1 MALLAR
7 CLLLALCVVGSRCVV
22 TGLTQSQQFEDTA
35 MYSATCDQASG
46 AFIVEIYNGYLT
58 PQTIALSGYCDGI
71 LEPLSASPLQVRIE
85 ARQNATGY
93 LYGPATSS
101 KSSLSIYGAQCVI
114 SMALVANPATN
125 LMDVTKIIQ
134 SIPAVCGPFSA
145 GSCDCPGF
153 WSLRCW
159 VNNCNGAE
167 SGFLWGIIAVSYT
180 VLATM
185 VYGVVVITQMNK
197 HLTKHHSFRSNLTLS
212 RGTQLQKKVDKFTT
226 DVRNGTLTR
235 NGIEVQIRAINMD
248 LVNPKY
254 LELRRLEY
262 VNPAGKKFTG
272 MESEDIP
279 LVDNDRTSVEMHT
292 FADHSENSHVRGY
305 VDAYARPNARTP
317 GKFADY

>member
-101 KSSLSIYGAQCVI
+101 KSSLSIYGSQCVL
-114 SMALVANPATN
+114 SMALVANPDTN

-167 SGFLWGIIAVSYT
+167 SGFLWGIITFSYAILT
-180 VLATM
+180 LL
-185 VYGVVVITQMNK
+185 VYAIINTIIENGQ
-197 HLTKHHSFRSNLTLS
+197 LTKHHVYRTNLTLN
-212 RGTQLQKKVDKFTT
+212 RGSDLQKKIDKFSADVANGNTT
-226 DVRNGTLTR
+226 KEELETR
-235 NGIEVQIRAINMD
+235 LRGLNME
-248 LVNPKY
+248 LENPKY
-254 LELRRLEY
+254 LDLRRLEY
-262 VNPAGKKFTG
+262 VNPAGKKYNG
-272 MESEDIP
+272 METENVP
-279 LVDNDRTSVEMHT
+279 LMDNGGTAVEMHT
-292 FADHSENSHVRGY
+292 FVDHRENVHDRGY
-305 VDAYARPNARTP
+305 VDAYARPNARRA
-317 GKFADY
+317 GRFGEY